1 MPALTGKVVAAEEIT
16 VTVGGATAK
25 KSYVVHT
32 FPANIPLASIEVGV
46 GLTKNMGD
54 FNSLKVDVR
63 IKRNCLD
70 CESAIQDTNKKLYT
84 KAVELLEEAMK
95 YAESKGT

>member
-1 MPALTGKVVAAEEIT
+1 MAASTSKVVAAEEIT

-32 FPANIPLASIEVGV
+32 FPANIPLATVEVGV

-54 FNSLKVDVR
+54 YNSLKVDVR
-63 IKRNCLD
+63 VKRNCLD
-70 CESAIQDTNKKLYT
+70 CEPAIQDTQKKLYV
-84 KAVELLEEAMK
+84 KVVAMLDEVMK
-95 YAESKGT
+95 HAESKGT